1 MPRWTEEQQ
10 LAIDK
15 ENTNIIVSAGAG
27 SGKTAVL
34 TARVM
39 RKLKEHVHI
48 NELLILTFTNKA
60 AQEMKERIRKA
71 ISENEELLDELDYL
85 DSSYIT
91 TFDSFALSMVK
102 KYYYLLNI
110 SKNVSIADA
119 SIIYLEKKK
128 ILEEIFETLYQENN
142 KSFIKLIDDLTIK
155 DDKDLK
161 KYILDINNKLD
172 LKFDKKEYLEN
183 YIKEKYSE
191 EYINNI
197 IDTYTKVLKN
207 KIEKINQLL
216 TDFSHETELE
226 YFEEVYDMISPLLMS
241 ESYQEIR
248 NNLNIKLPNLKRG
261 SEEQAKVIKK
271 NITDLIDDLKELT
284 RYEKIEDIEETII
297 STKPYIEAI
306 LNIINRLDKKIE
318 EFKNKN
324 DIYEFTDI
332 SKMAIRILKENET
345 VKDELKYFF
354 KEIMVDEYQDTSD
367 LQEDFLKMIENNNIY
382 MVGDIKQSIYRFRNA
397 NPYLFKSKYDNYS
410 INQGGFKIDLT
421 KNFRSRMEVID
432 NINLSFSLLMTDEIG
447 GANYIESHKMI
458 FGNTTYIEEGK
469 TEQEN
474 NMEIYNYEYD
484 KELGYS
490 KEEIEAFIIANDI
503 KEKVKNKYQI
513 FDKDKKILKDA
524 TYGDFAI
531 LLDKS
536 AYFDLYKKIFE
547 YLEIPMTK
555 YVSTNIIK
563 EEEIGLIK
571 NILKLLISEKEKN
584 YDVEFKYAFTSIA
597 RSYLFSYTDQE
608 IFDYIKDNKY
618 HESSLMKIIKELN
631 SKIDSYSLKELM
643 YLIIEKFNF
652 YKHSIE
658 KGDVKNR
665 INRVTAI
672 IDIFDNMSNLEYTL
686 YDIYEYLEELIED
699 EYKLEIKES
708 SALANSVKMMTIH
721 ASKGLEF
728 PICYFSSL
736 HSKFN
741 IRELNEKFLYS
752 NKFGIVAPYYKE
764 GIGKTIIKDL
774 LKINYIQEEISEKVR
789 LFYVALTRAKEKIIM
804 VTALDNEKQLESMEN
819 ARSFLDM
826 LQFIK
831 NDIEKYVK
839 TINIDNL
846 KITKNYNLIKQ
857 YNYEDNIEKTSKTI
871 EIKCLN
877 IENQETT
884 KKKISKETKEL
895 LDKET
900 KEKMKFGSDIHK
912 IFELIDFK
920 NVDLDK
926 LDISDFYKN
935 KIIKLIEKINDKEI
949 LSIYKEYEFSYE
961 EKNELYHGIIDL
973 MIEYND
979 EIRIIDYKLKNIKD
993 ENYINQL
1000 NSYKDYI
1007 KTKNNKPIS
1016 IYLYSIIDGKL
1027 EEIKNLT

>member
-1 MPRWTEEQQ
+1 M
-10 LAIDK
+10 
-15 ENTNIIVSAGAG
+15 
-27 SGKTAVL
+27 
-34 TARVM
+34 
-39 RKLKEHVHI
+39 
-48 NELLILTFTNKA
+48 
-60 AQEMKERIRKA
+60 
-71 ISENEELLDELDYL
+71 
-85 DSSYIT
+85 
-91 TFDSFALSMVK
+91 
-102 KYYYLLNI
+102 
-110 SKNVSIADA
+110 
-119 SIIYLEKKK
+119 
-128 ILEEIFETLYQENN
+128 
-142 KSFIKLIDDLTIK
+142 
-155 DDKDLK
+155 
-161 KYILDINNKLD
+161 
-172 LKFDKKEYLEN
+172 
-183 YIKEKYSE
+183 
-191 EYINNI
+191 
-197 IDTYTKVLKN
+197 
-207 KIEKINQLL
+207 
-216 TDFSHETELE
+216 
-226 YFEEVYDMISPLLMS
+226 
-241 ESYQEIR
+241 
-248 NNLNIKLPNLKRG
+248 
-261 SEEQAKVIKK
+261 
-271 NITDLIDDLKELT
+271 
-284 RYEKIEDIEETII
+284 
-297 STKPYIEAI
+297 
-306 LNIINRLDKKIE
+306 
-318 EFKNKN
+318 
-324 DIYEFTDI
+324 
-332 SKMAIRILKENET
+332 
-345 VKDELKYFF
+345 
-354 KEIMVDEYQDTSD
+354 
-367 LQEDFLKMIENNNIY
+367 
-382 MVGDIKQSIYRFRNA
+382 
-397 NPYLFKSKYDNYS
+397 
-410 INQGGFKIDLT
+410 
-421 KNFRSRMEVID
+421 
-432 NINLSFSLLMTDEIG
+432 
-447 GANYIESHKMI
+447 
-458 FGNTTYIEEGK
+458 
-469 TEQEN
+469 
-474 NMEIYNYEYD
+474 
-484 KELGYS
+484 
-490 KEEIEAFIIANDI
+490 
-503 KEKVKNKYQI
+503 
-513 FDKDKKILKDA
+513 
-524 TYGDFAI
+524 
-531 LLDKS
+531 
-536 AYFDLYKKIFE
+536 
-547 YLEIPMTK
+547 
-555 YVSTNIIK
+555 
-563 EEEIGLIK
+563 
-571 NILKLLISEKEKN
+571 
-584 YDVEFKYAFTSIA
+584 
-597 RSYLFSYTDQE
+597 
-608 IFDYIKDNKY
+608 
-618 HESSLMKIIKELN
+618 
-631 SKIDSYSLKELM
+631 
-643 YLIIEKFNF
+643 
-652 YKHSIE
+652 
-658 KGDVKNR
+658 
-665 INRVTAI
+665 
-672 IDIFDNMSNLEYTL
+672 
-686 YDIYEYLEELIED
+686 IED